1 MPLDASRIKAI
12 LFDYGNT
19 LIPFARPQMDTCDN
33 ALREAMEKHLGPVDR
48 DRLRELRDADRVAP
62 FKNGYRENDL
72 TQIVTALVRRLFHRD
87 PTPEQTAVLLR
98 ARYEAV
104 VAAIEA
110 PPYAAGVL
118 AELGKR
124 YRLALVSNYPD
135 GKAIRASL
143 QRTGLARFFES
154 VVISGEVGFVKPH
167 PRPFEV
173 CLEQLGLPPSD
184 AVYVGDNWLADVQGA
199 KQIGLHMIWTRQYEA
214 VDNFDAK
221 TGDHQP
227 DLTIRHLTELTN
239 VFESKPGQTG
249 SS

>member
-1 MPLDASRIKAI
+1 MPLDAGRIRAI

-19 LIPFARPQMDTCDN
+19 IIPFARPQMDACDN
-33 ALREAMEKHLGPVDR
+33 ALREAMEENFGPVDR
-48 DRLRELRDADRVAP
+48 NRLRELRDADRLAP
-62 FKNGYRENDL
+62 YKNGYRENDL
-72 TQIVTALVRRLFHRD
+72 TEIVIALVRRLFDRD

-104 VAAIEA
+104 VAAIKA
-110 PPYAAGVL
+110 PPYAPGVL
-118 AELGKR
+118 AELEKR

-143 QRTGLARFFES
+143 QHTGLARFFES

-173 CLEQLGLPPSD
+173 CLEQLGLRPSD

-199 KQIGLHMIWTRQYEA
+199 KQVGLHMIWTRQYEA
-214 VDNFDAK
+214 VDSFAAGP
-221 TGDHQP
+221 GDHQP
-227 DLTIRHLTELTN
+227 DLTIQHLTELTGI
-239 VFESKPGQTG
+239 FEPKPGQAE
-249 SS
+249 SP

>member
-1 MPLDASRIKAI
+1 MPLEASRIRAI

-19 LIPFARPQMDTCDN
+19 IIPFARPQMDACDN
-33 ALREAMEKHLGPVDR
+33 ALREAMEENFGPVDR
-48 DRLRELRDADRVAP
+48 NRLRELRDADRLAP
-62 FKNGYRENDL
+62 YNNGYRENDL
-72 TQIVTALVRRLFHRD
+72 TEIVIALVRRLFDRD
-87 PTPEQTAVLLR
+87 PTPEQTAVLRR

-135 GKAIRASL
+135 AEAIRASL
-143 QRTGLARFFES
+143 RRTGLARFFES

-173 CLEQLGLPPSD
+173 CLEQLSLSPSD
-184 AVYVGDNWLADVQGA
+184 AVHVGDNWLADVQGA
-199 KQIGLHMIWTRQYEA
+199 KRLGLQMIWTRQYEPIDSFE
-214 VDNFDAK
+214 VK
-221 TGDHQP
+221 PGDHQP
-227 DLTIRHLTELTN
+227 DLTIQHLTELTGI
-239 VFESKPGQTG
+239 FGPRSGQPES
-249 SS
+249 S